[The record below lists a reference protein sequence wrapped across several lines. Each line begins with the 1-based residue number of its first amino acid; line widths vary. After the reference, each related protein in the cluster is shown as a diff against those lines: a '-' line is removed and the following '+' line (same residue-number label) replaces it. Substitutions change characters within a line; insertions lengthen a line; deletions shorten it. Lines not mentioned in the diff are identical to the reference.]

1 MFLWVAAALLSS
13 ACLVTDPLDVQL
25 DAGPPKNQPVVI
37 LESSVTPNNWD
48 KVPLTRDSTPPC
60 QQTFRVAAVSDDD
73 VRDNLV
79 ARWFVDC
86 KGPPDATNWKGCLGD
101 FSPLDETGV
110 AQRVG
115 PSFTLASATPGL
127 HIVKLMISDGFD
139 PGRPEVLTGHSVASY
154 EWAVEVA
161 SECRGT
167 TP

>member
-1 MFLWVAAALLSS
+1 MLLSS
-13 ACLVTDPLDVQL
+13 ACLVTNPLDVEP
-25 DAGPPKNQPVVI
+25 DAGPPVNAPVVI
-37 LESSVTPNNWD
+37 LESSVAPHNWD
-48 KVPLTRDSTPPC
+48 TVGLNRDSTPPC
-60 QQTFRVAAVSDDD
+60 QQTFRAAAVSDGD

-86 KGPPDATNWKGCLGD
+86 KGPPDAANWKSCLGD
-101 FSPLDETGV
+101 VLALEETGS

-115 PSFTLASATPGL
+115 PSFTLARAAPGIHL
-127 HIVKLMISDGFD
+127 VKLMISDGFD

-161 SECRGT
+161 SECQGT